1 MNHAQSLVNR
11 LIIGVYMDRARVMK
25 RIGATTAARD
35 LVIAARRRH
44 RELIAAGRIDAPAI
58 VRAMWD

>member
-1 MNHAQSLVNR
+1 MSKAHALVNR

-25 RIGATTAARD
+25 RIGAVKSMRD
-35 LVIAARRRH
+35 LVTAARRRH

-58 VRAMWD
+58 IRAMWD